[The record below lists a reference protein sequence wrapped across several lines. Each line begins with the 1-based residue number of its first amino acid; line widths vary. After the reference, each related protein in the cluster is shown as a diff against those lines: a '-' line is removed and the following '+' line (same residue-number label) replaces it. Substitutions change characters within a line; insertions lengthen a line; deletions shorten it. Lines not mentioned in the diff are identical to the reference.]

1 MSKGVVTF
9 AAVVLFAVSIWAQ
22 DKTKDRVEQ
31 IETSTMGPVA
41 APAAVCSFG
50 DGNQVSVRYQ
60 RRPVVH
66 SEELPMGRPWPASGS
81 LFLFTPVALT
91 VGNVSIP
98 VGAFSLYVIPGH
110 DKWTLIVN
118 KNLIEGA
125 KHDETQDLLRVPMNV
140 GELGQPAPELTVS
153 FAHVAPKQC
162 NLRLYYG
169 KTGSWAEFKEQ

>member
-1 MSKGVVTF
+1 MSKMVVTF
-9 AAVVLFAVSIWAQ
+9 AAVALFAVSIRAQ

-31 IETSTMGPVA
+31 RETTTMETVA
-41 APAAVCSFG
+41 TPAAVCSFV

-66 SEELPMGRPWPASGS
+66 SEELPIGRPWPASGS
-81 LFLFTPVALT
+81 LFLFSPVALT
-91 VGNVSIP
+91 VENFSIP

-118 KNLIEGA
+118 KNLIENA
-125 KHDETQDLLRVPMNV
+125 KYDETQDLLRIPIKV

-153 FAHVAPKQC
+153 FAQVAPKQC

>member
-1 MSKGVVTF
+1 MSKVVVPFT
-9 AAVVLFAVSIWAQ
+9 AVVLFAVSIWAQ

-31 IETSTMGPVA
+31 IETSTMEPVA
-41 APAAVCSFG
+41 APAAVCSFV
-50 DGNQVSVRYQ
+50 DGNQMSVRYQ

-66 SEELPMGRPWPASGS
+66 SEELPNGRPWPVRGS

-91 VGNVSIP
+91 VGNFSIP
-98 VGAFSLYVIPGH
+98 VGAFSLFVIPGH

-125 KHDETQDLLRVPMNV
+125 TYDETQDLLRIPMNV

-169 KTGSWAEFKEQ
+169 KTGSWAEFREP